1 MKNTKTR
8 LVRLNT
14 FCAKKFV
21 LFVLFVFK
29 NAMGVWFKESVQPV
43 KIRCF

>member
-21 LFVLFVFK
+21 LFALFVFK
-29 NAMGVWFKESVQPV
+29 NAMGYGLKNPFNP
-43 KIRCF
+43 